1 MLHSASLISRSF
13 MSQYNFPA
21 FAVAAAAALSGMVQA
36 DIIYPMGIDGF
47 SQNKEGA
54 LSTRI
59 SAGYSSKYM
68 SRGLALKDSRT
79 NNVGDFEA
87 TFRYNL
93 RDNNAILVGGKYRWL
108 TDNGIRHASEPDKAA
123 LKAYV
128 KDWMNNPGYREY
140 ALDETLCDE
149 ATFNVQFAHY
159 FTERTMLAAGYEFV
173 HGGLPGRF
181 HATDYEAKFDAV
193 DNFIANGGTLN
204 DILSAEEGSEA
215 FNSNRAEEHSVV
227 IDFHHQFDQEL
238 EGLFFHSKS
247 RYVVQWE
254 SGWWFTNTLGY
265 KFDICEDTDLIFSAS
280 WISTLGYFDSD
291 MANANGTQSY
301 VFSMFAPINLSESL
315 VITPHASCSVLGN
328 GARKGQNRIAG
339 RHFTYGE
346 YSILIGHQYDYED
359 ITFDFGI
366 NATYSF

>member
-1 MLHSASLISRSF
+1 MTKYTIH
-13 MSQYNFPA
+13 A
-21 FAVAAAAALSGMVQA
+21 FAVSAAALAGLAKA
-36 DIIYPMGIDGF
+36 DITYPTGNDGF
-47 SQNKEGA
+47 TWKKDDA
-54 LSTRI
+54 LSARI
-59 SAGYSSKYM
+59 TAGYSSKYM

-79 NNVGDFEA
+79 NNVGNFEA
-87 TFRYNL
+87 IFQYNL
-93 RDNNAILVGGKYRWL
+93 PGNNALLVGGQYRWL
-108 TDNGIRHASEPDKAA
+108 TDNGTNHATEPDKAA

-128 KDWMNNPGYREY
+128 KDWMKNPGYREY

-159 FTERTMLAAGYEFV
+159 FAERTMLAAGYEFV

-204 DILSAEEGSEA
+204 DILSADQGTEA

-227 IDFHHQFDQEL
+227 IDFHHEFDQEL
-238 EGLFFHSKS
+238 EGLFFHSKN

-265 KFDICEDTDLIFSAS
+265 KYDICDKADLIFSAS
-280 WISTLGYFDSD
+280 WISTLGYFDAE
-291 MANANGTQSY
+291 MANGNGTQSY
-301 VFSMFAPINLSESL
+301 VFSVFAPFRLCENF

-328 GARKGQNRIAG
+328 GARKGQNKIAG
-339 RHFTYGE
+339 RHFTYGD
-346 YSILIGHQYDYED
+346 YSILIGHLYAYENV
-359 ITFDFGI
+359 TFDFGI
-366 NATYSF
+366 NATYTF

>member
-1 MLHSASLISRSF
+1 
-13 MSQYNFPA
+13 MSKYTLPA
-21 FAVAAAAALSGMVQA
+21 FAVSAAALAGLAQA
-36 DIIYPMGIDGF
+36 DILYPVGNDGF
-47 SQNKEGA
+47 TWNKDGG
-54 LSTRI
+54 LSARVN
-59 SAGYSSKYM
+59 AGYSSKYM

-87 TFRYNL
+87 LFQYSL
-93 RDNNAILVGGKYRWL
+93 PGNNAILVGGQYRWL
-108 TDNGIRHASEPDKAA
+108 TDNGTNHATEPDKAA

-128 KDWMNNPGYREY
+128 KEWMKNPGYREY

-204 DILSAEEGSEA
+204 DILSAEQGTEA

-227 IDFHHQFDQEL
+227 IDFHHEFGQEL
-238 EGLFFHSKS
+238 DGLFFHSES

-254 SGWWFTNTLGY
+254 SGWWFANTLGY
-265 KFDICEDTDLIFSAS
+265 KFDLCESTHLLVSAS
-280 WISTLGYFDSD
+280 WISTLAYFDAE
-291 MANANGTQSY
+291 MANGNGTQSY
-301 VFSMFAPINLSESL
+301 VFSAFVPIHLTRSII
-315 VITPHASCSVLGN
+315 ITPHASCSILGN
-328 GARKGQNRIAG
+328 GAKKGQNKIAG
-339 RHFTYGE
+339 RQFTYGE
-346 YSILIGHQYDYED
+346 YSILIGHPYDYAD

-366 NATYSF
+366 NATYAF